1 MKPEIAKLQA
11 YPFQKLAQLKAN
23 SLPPDELRAVS
34 LSIGEP
40 QHPSPEFVLQI
51 LRDNESR
58 YGGYPATRGLEELRQ
73 ACAIWL
79 QQRFMLTSV
88 NSDTQVLPLAGTREG
103 LFSIAQCLIDS
114 SATSLVMMPN
124 PFYQIYEGAALL
136 AGAEPFLM
144 NANAANGYFAD
155 LDSITP
161 AQWERCAMLY
171 VCSPGNPTGAV
182 CSMDYYT
189 KLIEL
194 AQRYNFVIV
203 SDECYSEIYFE
214 KPPVGLL
221 QACEQLGNTEYSRCL
236 VMNSLSKRS
245 NLAGLRSGFVAGDAQ
260 LLEKYLLYRTY
271 HGSTLPVPVQL
282 ASAAA
287 WSDELHVQE
296 NRASY
301 TRKFKL
307 ADSILAPCWPIHMP
321 DAAFFLWA
329 PTPIDDEEFTR
340 RLFEASNVTVL
351 PGSYL
356 SRETQEGNPGANHVR
371 MALVADEQQC
381 ADALHRIADF
391 MQKL

>member
-23 SLPPDELRAVS
+23 SRPPHELSAVS

-40 QHPSPEFVLQI
+40 QHPSPEFVLQT
-51 LRDNESR
+51 LRDNESL
-58 YGGYPATRGLEELRQ
+58 YGSYPATRGMQELRH
-73 ACAIWL
+73 ACAQWL
-79 QQRFMLTSV
+79 QRRFSLHSV
-88 NSDTQVLPLAGTREG
+88 NADTQVLPLAGTREG

-114 SATSLVMMPN
+114 SFKPLVMMPN

-136 AGAEPFLM
+136 AGAEPLLM
-144 NANAANGYFAD
+144 NAEAANGYFPD
-155 LDSITP
+155 LDSIKP
-161 AQWERCAMLY
+161 EQWQRCAMLY

-182 CSMDYYT
+182 CSMDYYIQ
-189 KLIEL
+189 LIKL
-194 AQRYNFVIV
+194 AQRHNFVIV
-203 SDECYSEIYFE
+203 SDECYSEIYFSE
-214 KPPVGLL
+214 PPVGLL
-221 QACEQLGNTEYSRCL
+221 QACQQLGNTEYSHCL

-271 HGSTLPVPVQL
+271 QGSTLPVPVQL

-287 WSDELHVQE
+287 WSDEQHVQE
-296 NRASY
+296 NRGSY
-301 TRKFKL
+301 VRKFEL
-307 ADSILAPCWPIHMP
+307 ADSILAPCWTIPMP
-321 DAAFFLWA
+321 DATFFLWA

-356 SRETQEGNPGANHVR
+356 SRETEQGNPGANHVR

-381 ADALHRIADF
+381 AEALQRIADF
-391 MQKL
+391 VQNL

>member
-23 SLPPDELRAVS
+23 SLPPDELIAVS

-58 YGGYPATRGLEELRQ
+58 YGSYPATRGLEELRQ

-88 NSDTQVLPLAGTREG
+88 NPDTQILPLAGTREG

-114 SATSLVMMPN
+114 SANSLVMMPN

-155 LDSITP
+155 LDGITP

-182 CSMDYYT
+182 CSMDYFT

-301 TRKFKL
+301 ARKFKL
-307 ADSILAPCWPIHMP
+307 ADSILAPCWPIPMP

-356 SRETQEGNPGANHVR
+356 SRETQRGNPGANHVR

-391 MQKL
+391 MQNL